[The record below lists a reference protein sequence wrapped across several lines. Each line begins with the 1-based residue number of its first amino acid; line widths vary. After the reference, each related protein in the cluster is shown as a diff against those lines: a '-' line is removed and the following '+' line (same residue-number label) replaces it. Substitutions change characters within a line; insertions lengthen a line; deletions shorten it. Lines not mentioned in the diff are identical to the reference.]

1 MRTGIQRQRRP
12 RPRTAAVAAVIAALV
27 LGAAGTAVLTTGPVA
42 DRLWRGRPYPAA
54 DPDTAAER
62 LQDRSRRVHAD
73 LRAAGLPASPPDP
86 GDNTLRSTRCPVR
99 AAVSTERTDRS
110 AVGVRHIWAYG
121 GMDGAAAREALR
133 RAGEGLRADGWE
145 AGFAYDDEAG
155 GRGGVGARYEDPDTG
170 DVVSLQWSL
179 PAGLL
184 RVDAESPCRTVPGG
198 HPKATGKP
206 VEWTPQAPFG
216 P

>member
-1 MRTGIQRQRRP
+1 MRTGIQRQGRP
-12 RPRTAAVAAVIAALV
+12 RPRTTVIAALLAALV
-27 LGAAGTAVLTTGPVA
+27 LGAAGTAALTTGPLA

-73 LRAAGLPASPPDP
+73 LGPTAPATDP
-86 GDNTLRSTRCPVR
+86 GHNVLRSERCPVR
-99 AAVSTERTDRS
+99 AAVSSERTDRS
-110 AVGVRHIWAYG
+110 AVGVLHSWTVG
-121 GMDGAAAREALR
+121 GMGGAAAREALR

-145 AGFAYDDEAG
+145 AGYAYDDEAN

-170 DVVSLQWSL
+170 DIVALQWSL
-179 PAGLL
+179 PAGRLL
-184 RVDAESPCRTVPGG
+184 VEAESPCRTVPEG

-206 VEWTPQAPFG
+206 LTWVPKTPFAP
-216 P
+216 